1 MVITFANGSELG
13 AQARGWIPGPRALRA
28 TVGCTDPGHIYGQS
42 PLTAGTTD
50 ARLKL
55 RAISAKGDLGLPP
68 GSLKNK
74 GVIVVFRSFLHARN
88 PDMISG
94 GGLGPPSPL
103 SPARTYL
110 WAQLGSRKGEKRPPR
125 PLFLPQKPLL
135 GAAGDVATDSGASI
149 SLLPRGCGCPP
160 ASGGDQKSGGQREF
174 GGSLWHVQPSLCPG
188 PRARPSL
195 HDPHL
200 VLQSWW
206 NVGLHYTPSPC
217 RGWGTRSRRSGH
229 PVGRVRR
236 QRLWEGRHGLRRS
249 SSPREGS
256 TLQQRGARGPAQP
269 LWGLFPIL
277 QSPEF

>member
-1 MVITFANGSELG
+1 M
-13 AQARGWIPGPRALRA
+13 PGFGLLIVVASLVVP
-28 TVGCTDPGHIYGQS
+28 
-42 PLTAGTTD
+42 
-50 ARLKL
+50 RLKSTG
-55 RAISAKGDLGLPP
+55 SAVTDSLQPHRLCRLP
-68 GSLKNK
+68 GSSVHGVLSIGLRTVASRLYLVLSTWVWRNGRGPHLDKNK

-195 HDPHL
+195 HDPPGSWSPSSALHMAQRERSA
-200 VLQSWW
+200 VL
-206 NVGLHYTPSPC
+206 
-217 RGWGTRSRRSGH
+217 
-229 PVGRVRR
+229 
-236 QRLWEGRHGLRRS
+236 
-249 SSPREGS
+249 SSPRVS
-256 TLQQRGARGPAQP
+256 MDLLLLQV
-269 LWGLFPIL
+269 
-277 QSPEF
+277 